1 MKDLTPNLA
10 YLLLTEWDVAN
21 HPDLADAERGG
32 INASLLTHAA
42 LYAHRTGCSEAV
54 LMGDNP
60 TMYRLLYWS
69 DLEEVIDHARRTCVA
84 STADGWLPTEPITPP
99 F

>member
-21 HPDLADAERGG
+21 HPDLADAEREG

-42 LYAHRTGCSEAV
+42 LYAQRTGCAPV
-54 LMGDNP
+54 AGPGM
-60 TMYRLLYWS
+60 RLQFWS

>member
-21 HPDLADAERGG
+21 HPDLAEAERGG
-32 INASLLTHAA
+32 INASLNIHAA
-42 LYAHRTGCSEAV
+42 LYAHRTGCAAAER
-54 LMGDNP
+54 MGDNP
-60 TMYRLLYWS
+60 TMYRLTYWS
-69 DLEEVIDHARRTCVA
+69 DLEEVIDHARRTVVA
-84 STADGWLPTEPITPP
+84 STADGWLPTEHITP